1 MIGGF
6 EIVRVATNMNKVLI
20 LEDAPERIT
29 AFETA
34 MQHAREA
41 EVIFWKSAHAMVGEL
56 PQHLPKAAL
65 LSLDFDLIP
74 ESNSTQDPGNGLVVC
89 EYLAKLT
96 PSCPVILHS
105 SNKKVVWE
113 MLFKLSE
120 GNWETDWL
128 RHDPLGV
135 VWIGKLWLPKVQ
147 SYLARMAT

>member
-1 MIGGF
+1 MKRI
-6 EIVRVATNMNKVLI
+6 LI
-20 LEDAPERIT
+20 LEDSPERIA
-29 AFETA
+29 AFSTT
-34 MQHAREA
+34 MQQAVGA
-41 EVIFWKSAHAMVGEL
+41 QVLVWKSAQAMVEEL
-56 PQHLPKAAL
+56 PQNLSNAAL

-74 ESNSTQDPGNGLVVC
+74 ERNSTQDPGNGLAVC

-105 SNKKVVWE
+105 SNEKAVWE
-113 MLFKLSE
+113 MLFKLSG

-135 VWIGKLWLPKVQ
+135 VWIGALWLPKVQ

>member
-1 MIGGF
+1 MKKI
-6 EIVRVATNMNKVLI
+6 LI
-20 LEDAPERIT
+20 LEDSPERIA
-29 AFETA
+29 AFGTA
-34 MQHAREA
+34 MQQAVGA
-41 EVIFWKSAHAMVGEL
+41 EVFFWKSAHEMIREL
-56 PQHLPKAAL
+56 PQHLTNAAL

-74 ESNSTQDPGNGLVVC
+74 ESNSTHDPGNGLDVC
-89 EYLAKLT
+89 EYLAKLA
-96 PSCPVILHS
+96 PACPVILHS
-105 SNKKVVWE
+105 SNEKAVWE